1 MPDPRDLL
9 ICLDNNMPPTANAA
23 TVTSL
28 FTIIFLLNKARGAVC
43 EAGCNTVSI
52 RA

>member
-9 ICLDNNMPPTANAA
+9 ICLDNNMPPTASAA

-28 FTIIFLLNKARGAVC
+28 FTIIFLLSEARRAVC
-43 EAGCNTVSI
+43 EAGCKTVSVEE
-52 RA
+52 